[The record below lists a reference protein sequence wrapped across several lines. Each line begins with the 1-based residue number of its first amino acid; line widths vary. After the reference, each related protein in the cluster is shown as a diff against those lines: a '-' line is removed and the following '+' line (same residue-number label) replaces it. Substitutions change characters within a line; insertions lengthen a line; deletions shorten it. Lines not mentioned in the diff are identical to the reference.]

1 MGRLQP
7 AEPLGGIDG
16 LGRGSPH
23 AGAPDAGRWWR
34 ALAWL
39 TFTVIAALVVVGRP
53 DLRIDDAYI
62 TLHNARTLLAG
73 GADPAYAG
81 STALTGATSAVHLL
95 AIAGL
100 GLLLPLETASDLVGL
115 LAILL
120 YVAGLDRMAVQAGCS
135 RVVLICLGLLAGYQT
150 LHLVNG
156 LETGLAA
163 AAIAWSLVLR
173 DARWLPVLCGTL
185 PFLRPELALLA
196 LPLLVRQCWLVRG
209 APSQVLRITA
219 LAAAA
224 AIPWVAF
231 SWMMTGSLVPATGG
245 AKIAFFAEAPLPLAD
260 KLMIASSAILHSA
273 LLIVAIGGIG
283 LWRRR
288 AGWCGAIFLLA
299 WLGSATWV
307 FPGGL
312 SHNYCRY
319 LAEAVPVLLF
329 GAAGLLTAERRRV
342 ACVAVL
348 CLVCLQVRTL
358 QAAWETQRMAQA
370 REAMVATLRA
380 TVPAN
385 ARVAVHDAGYV
396 AWRLP
401 ELRLTDVVGLKTPSS
416 ALAFVRHPVR
426 NEDRGPALAEIFAS
440 SGAEYFV
447 CLTDD
452 PFWTT
457 LATDLA
463 RVGQSMEPLGQGGA
477 YTVFRLGVL
486 PAAPP

>member
-7 AEPLGGIDG
+7 DG
-16 LGRGSPH
+16 PFDGTPGLKRGSTH
-23 AGAPDAGRWWR
+23 AGTPDAGRRWR
-34 ALAWL
+34 ALAWVA
-39 TFTVIAALVVVGRP
+39 FAGVAALVVFGHP

-81 STALTGATSAVHLL
+81 STALTGATSAVHLV
-95 AIAGL
+95 AIGGL

-135 RVVLICLGLLAGYQT
+135 RVILVCLGLLAGYQP

-196 LPLLVRQCWLVRG
+196 VPLLARQCWLARA
-209 APSQVLRITA
+209 APGDVLRIPA

-224 AIPWVAF
+224 ALPWMALA
-231 SWMMTGSLVPATGG
+231 WTMTGSLVPTTGG
-245 AKIAFFAEAPLPLAD
+245 AKIAFFAEAPLPLSA
-260 KLMIASSAILHSA
+260 KLTIAASAILHSA
-273 LLIVAIGGIG
+273 LLIVVIGGIG

-288 AGWCGAIFLLA
+288 AGWCGAIFLLG
-299 WLGSATWV
+299 WLGSAIWV

-312 SHNYCRY
+312 AHNYCRY
-319 LAEAVPVLLF
+319 LAEAVPILLF
-329 GAAGLLTAERRRV
+329 GVAGLLTAERRRV
-342 ACVAVL
+342 AGVALL
-348 CLVCLQVRTL
+348 CLLGLQARTL
-358 QAAWETQRMAQA
+358 QAAWDTQRMAQA
-370 REAMVATLRA
+370 RDAMVATLRA

-426 NEDRGPALAEIFAS
+426 NEDRGPALAAILGA

-447 CLTDD
+447 CLTGD
-452 PFWTT
+452 PFWST
-457 LATDLA
+457 LATDLV
-463 RVGQSMEPLGQGGA
+463 RSGQALDPIGPGGA
-477 YTVFRLGVL
+477 YTVFRLGVR
-486 PAAPP
+486 PAAPL